1 MLNLFFPKVCGFC
14 LKINKD
20 ALCFKCKMKAENMLK
35 GEIEEI
41 NGKFFSYLIY
51 LFKYEGIIREKI
63 INYKFNDMA
72 YLRDTF
78 VNFVIKNEKIC
89 GFLKKYDIIIPVP
102 IHRKRMKKRGYN
114 QSELIARNIARS
126 TGLEFV
132 ADALTKV
139 KNNIAQSTLNRE
151 DRQNNVRDVYG
162 IKNIEKIKNKRVVL
176 IDDIYTTGSTV
187 NECSRILKNA
197 GANKVAVLVI
207 AKD

>member
-1 MLNLFFPKVCGFC
+1 
-14 LKINKD
+14 
-20 ALCFKCKMKAENMLK
+20 
-35 GEIEEI
+35 
-41 NGKFFSYLIY
+41 
-51 LFKYEGIIREKI
+51 
-63 INYKFNDMA
+63 
-72 YLRDTF
+72 
-78 VNFVIKNEKIC
+78 
-89 GFLKKYDIIIPVP
+89 
-102 IHRKRMKKRGYN
+102 MKKRGYN

-126 TGLEFV
+126 TGLELV

>member
-1 MLNLFFPKVCGFC
+1 M
-14 LKINKD
+14 
-20 ALCFKCKMKAENMLK
+20 
-35 GEIEEI
+35 
-41 NGKFFSYLIY
+41 
-51 LFKYEGIIREKI
+51 
-63 INYKFNDMA
+63 
-72 YLRDTF
+72 
-78 VNFVIKNEKIC
+78 
-89 GFLKKYDIIIPVP
+89 KKYDIIIPVP

-114 QSELIARNIARS
+114 QSELIARNIGRS
-126 TGLEFV
+126 IGLELV
-132 ADALTKV
+132 ADALTKE

-176 IDDIYTTGSTV
+176 VDDIYTTGSTV